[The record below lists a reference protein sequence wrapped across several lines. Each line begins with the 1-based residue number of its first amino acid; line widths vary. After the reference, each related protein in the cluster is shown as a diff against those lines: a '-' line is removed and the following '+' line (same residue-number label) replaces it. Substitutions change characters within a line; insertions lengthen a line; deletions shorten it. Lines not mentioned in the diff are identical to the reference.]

1 MVDKAFS
8 FLFLRR
14 RGANR
19 SVAVGFAHGYA
30 RVRLEGMFDP
40 LSLRTRPAPPTAIA
54 SMLQTI
60 QRAKCA
66 KYLRLFLVAIGSR
79 ARGSE
84 NVDHGEE
91 RNEDADMPV
100 KE

>member
-1 MVDKAFS
+1 
-8 FLFLRR
+8 
-14 RGANR
+14 
-19 SVAVGFAHGYA
+19 
-30 RVRLEGMFDP
+30 
-40 LSLRTRPAPPTAIA
+40 
-54 SMLQTI
+54 MLQTI

-66 KYLRLFLVAIGSR
+66 KYLWLFLVAIGSR